1 MHGTGSSGTNVLC
14 TIVGSLLSWASI
26 APDINKIATEVRIAL
41 MLLLLQ
47 PYYGLAALVRHLF
60 KQSHK
65 RPCIARAG
73 SRKQDVNTNPDA
85 QSRVDVYPT
94 RSGKGGLS
102 MGLRAY
108 DHGTFPSPNTPSP
121 RFKRFKESSV
131 YPLFFHILA
140 HSFAHFCTHAKLNP
154 FVFKQFL
161 TLCAIREGGV
171 VVTSTPYSP
180 DRLELSTASDVA
192 VLGDQRQALGQ
203 GGRANEAVAGITGI
217 IRGQL
222 VGQDGN
228 FHGDGPDG
236 RPGRDLL
243 DEVLHGSPK
252 AKAAVSRQPRQLPQS
267 DRRDGNPAL
276 FDGRTDSVGGL
287 FREFRG
293 IAGEPN
299 QDVGIQEDHFFMTFH
314 CFSGSTWSISPVILN
329 SPAMKPKRLFC
340 GARRERP
347 LRPA

>member
-1 MHGTGSSGTNVLC
+1 MPNHGLPFTPRGRGGRALPGTG
-14 TIVGSLLSWASI
+14 
-26 APDINKIATEVRIAL
+26 
-41 MLLLLQ
+41 
-47 PYYGLAALVRHLF
+47 
-60 KQSHK
+60 
-65 RPCIARAG
+65 
-73 SRKQDVNTNPDA
+73 
-85 QSRVDVYPT
+85 
-94 RSGKGGLS
+94 
-102 MGLRAY
+102 AY
-108 DHGTFPSPNTPSP
+108 DHGTFRSPTTPSP
-121 RFKRFKESSV
+121 TFNRSKIPPSI
-131 YPLFFHILA
+131 PFFFQILA
-140 HSFAHFCTHAKLNP
+140 HSFALMQTQP
-154 FVFKQFL
+154 FVFKQFR
-161 TLCAIREGGV
+161 TLCANEGGF

-217 IRGQL
+217 IRGKL

-252 AKAAVSRQPRQLPQS
+252 VKAAVSRQASQLPQS

-276 FDGRTDSVGGL
+276 FDGRTDSGGGL

-293 IAGEPN
+293 VAGEPN

-314 CFSGSTWSISPVILN
+314 CFSGTTELSISPVILN
-329 SPAMKPKRLFC
+329 SPAMKPKRLFLR
-340 GARRERP
+340 GSTGTTFTTGVPRLVTMTGSPVAWTSFMIERHRALKTLARICFMVSS
-347 LRPA
+347 LCLWS